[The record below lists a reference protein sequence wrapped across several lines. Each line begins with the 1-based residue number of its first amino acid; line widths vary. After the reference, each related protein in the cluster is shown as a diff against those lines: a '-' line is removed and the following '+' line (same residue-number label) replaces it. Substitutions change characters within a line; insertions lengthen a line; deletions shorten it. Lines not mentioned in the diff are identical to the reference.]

1 MTRFQHG
8 QHWQHGALNNIDQN
22 NTSITAHWN
31 CFFFNQ
37 AKCKANIWGLQ
48 VSALTPLRK
57 IIYGLHFAGGT
68 NINVNDL
75 FSQFKLC
82 FSSVKVF
89 GGSDTWE
96 MALQSRGQISVR
108 NEWMGNKSIFIIF
121 NWKSMENIFLK
132 IVTTFKALESN

>member
-8 QHWQHGALNNIDQN
+8 QPWQHTHGALNIIIDQN

-48 VSALTPLRK
+48 VSALTPLGK
-57 IIYGLHFAGGT
+57 LIYGLHFAGGS

-96 MALQSRGQISVR
+96 MALQSWGQISVR
-108 NEWMGNKSIFIIF
+108 NEWLGYKS
-121 NWKSMENIFLK
+121 NIFFSIIKVWKK
-132 IVTTFKALESN
+132 II